1 MLGEEVKQYSL
12 TLWFLVAAT
21 MSLFADPIVMPPVPF
36 VPAPALSVQ
45 ALIVLISLVAES
57 LVIALLCGRRRWIRD
72 SLLWFVVTLGT
83 FGLLVLAP
91 MRYLG
96 WKPTRFADMYG
107 GTIIWLEVT
116 IVLLESLI
124 LWLLWFRRSGRSL
137 ISAVL
142 LAGVGNC
149 VSYGMSL
156 ICFYCA
162 SGPRSI

>member
-1 MLGEEVKQYSL
+1 MKKYSL
-12 TLWFLVAAT
+12 TLWLLAAAA
-21 MSLFADPIVMPPVPF
+21 MSLFADPIVMPPEPF
-36 VPAPALSVQ
+36 VPAPALGVQ
-45 ALIVLISLVAES
+45 TLIVLISLVAES

-72 SLLWFVVTLGT
+72 CLAWFLVTLGT
-83 FGLLVLAP
+83 FVLLVLAP
-91 MRYLG
+91 MLYLG
-96 WKPTRFADMYG
+96 WKPRRFADMYG

-124 LWLLWFRRSGRSL
+124 LWPLWLRRSGRSL

-142 LAGVGNC
+142 LAGIGNS

-156 ICFYCA
+156 VCFYCA